1 MKARIP
7 IKFTKKERDALQ
19 EEINRQMVENV
30 TRLSGDLT
38 ALVLW
43 QLHTQ
48 LGFGKKRLMR
58 FYEAFAP
65 AIREMQEHYSAED
78 ADDTNFVI
86 RYKLK
91 NQCGI
96 DVKDLDAMF
105 QFQITNKE
113 KPRGRPRRL

>member
-7 IKFTKKERDALQ
+7 YKLTNREREALQ
-19 EEINRQMVENV
+19 QEIDRQMVENV
-30 TRLSGDLT
+30 DRLSGDLT

-48 LGFGKKRLMR
+48 LGLGKKRLMR

-65 AIREMQEHYSAED
+65 AIREMQDHYSAED

-105 QFQITNKE
+105 KFQITNKE
-113 KPRGRPRRL
+113 NPI

>member
-7 IKFTKKERDALQ
+7 YRLTGRERQALQ
-19 EEINRQMVENV
+19 QEIDRQMVENV

-48 LGFGKKRLMR
+48 LGFGKERLMR

-65 AIREMQEHYSAED
+65 AIREMQDHYSAEN
-78 ADDTNFVI
+78 ADETNFVI

-91 NQCGI
+91 QQCGI

-105 QFQITNKE
+105 QFEVRNKE
-113 KPRGRPRRL
+113 NKI

>member
-1 MKARIP
+1 
-7 IKFTKKERDALQ
+7 
-19 EEINRQMVENV
+19 MVENV
-30 TRLSGDLT
+30 SRLSGDLT

-48 LGFGKKRLMR
+48 LGFGKKRLMQ

-65 AIREMQEHYSAED
+65 AIREMQDHYSAET
-78 ADDTNFVI
+78 ADETNFVC

-91 NQCGI
+91 HQCGI

-105 QFQITNKE
+105 QFQITNKG
-113 KPRGRPRRL
+113 KQMGVKDNG

>member
-7 IKFTKKERDALQ
+7 YKLTNREREALQ
-19 EEINRQMVENV
+19 QEIDRQMVDNV

-48 LGFGKKRLMR
+48 LGFGKKRLLR
-58 FYEAFAP
+58 FQEAFAP
-65 AIREMQEHYSAED
+65 AIREMQEHYSAEG

-105 QFQITNKE
+105 QFQITNK
-113 KPRGRPRRL
+113 

>member
-7 IKFTKKERDALQ
+7 YKLTNRERDALQ
-19 EEINRQMVENV
+19 QEIDRQMVENV

-48 LGFGKKRLMR
+48 LGFGKERLMR

-65 AIREMQEHYSAED
+65 AIQAMQDHYSAET
-78 ADDTNFVI
+78 ADETNFVL

-91 NQCGI
+91 QQCGI
-96 DVKDLDAMF
+96 DVNDLDAMF

-113 KPRGRPRRL
+113 KPI

>member
-7 IKFTKKERDALQ
+7 IKFSKKERDALQ

-30 TRLSGDLT
+30 DRLSGDLS

-113 KPRGRPRRL
+113 KPI